1 MVVAAVLIIR
11 RYCFPVNQATYRY
24 SVLRGMEEQGSAGTE
39 GDQGSHTAGEDS
51 DEVRYDDTYRRE
63 LNMNEGFGSSKSKCG
78 VSKAC
83 PPGHYVFRIRSGA
96 ANTVGPKICF
106 EGKTIMST
114 VQNNVGGGLDIV
126 VVNGKSGVVENAR
139 ILNGSPQETLS
150 FLNNI
155 KPGMIVLVAS
165 FDNANGMTNEIR
177 NIFSGMGS
185 SKARSIKFRDNW
197 AFAVRTGLESTLHF
211 EKITVTDEQTNLYE
225 GWPET
230 AEVEGCF
237 SSIVGQANLGEV

>member
-1 MVVAAVLIIR
+1 MKYKGVLNLVAGLIILLIIWQLTS
-11 RYCFPVNQATYRY
+11 FN
-24 SVLRGMEEQGSAGTE
+24 SVDIA
-39 GDQGSHTAGEDS
+39 A
-51 DEVRYDDTYRRE
+51 EVDGYDDNYHSK
-63 LNMNEGFGSSKSKCG
+63 LKVNEGLDSVKAKCG
-78 VSKAC
+78 VSKPC
-83 PPGHYVFRIRSGA
+83 RPGHFAFRIRSGA
-96 ANTVGPKICF
+96 ANTIGPKICF

-114 VQNNVGGGLDIV
+114 AHNNVGGGLDIV
-126 VVNGKSGVVENAR
+126 VVNGQTGVVENAR

-150 FLNNI
+150 FLRDI

-165 FDNANGMTNEIR
+165 FDNANGMTDEIR

-197 AFAVRTGLESTLHF
+197 VFAVRTGLDSTLHF
-211 EKITVTDEQTNLYE
+211 EKITVTDEKNNLYE

-237 SSIVGQANLGEV
+237 SSIVGQAYLGEVRSDERQEKTFVLDF